1 MEVVEEIKVKP
12 FDLLIQAIDEN
23 FEHFYEAKKFNALK
37 FKLKKLKKS
46 LENCDE
52 KIVEIESF
60 ASDYDFDHE
69 TPGNGYRSYVDVYNS
84 AIKKSLKLC
93 EQLITSREKILFRAD
108 YYAKYNVQ
116 LWFRITQF

>member
-1 MEVVEEIKVKP
+1 MEGVEDVELKP
-12 FDLLIQAIDEN
+12 AALLIQVIDKN
-23 FEHFYEAKKFNALK
+23 FDYFYEAKKFNALK

-46 LENCDE
+46 LENCDAQ
-52 KIVEIESF
+52 IVQIESF

-108 YYAKYNVQ
+108 YYAKYNVHV
-116 LWFRITQF
+116 